1 MESER
6 RQFWRK
12 LVQEYQ
18 QGGTSFRAVAIK
30 HGVNPSTLNWWSRQ
44 FRKELELAS
53 ETSVQGFLELSALV
67 PMSASA
73 PALAT
78 PDAQAGLGAP
88 SQTIRSVEADTRLVH
103 AIPGYAFSGIELQ
116 VSTHLL
122 RLGLNF
128 DAATLGRAL
137 DVLEAR
143 R

>member
-30 HGVNPSTLNWWSRQ
+30 YGVNPSTLNWWSRQ

-67 PMSASA
+67 PVSASA
-73 PALAT
+73 PLAEA
-78 PDAQAGLGAP
+78 DAQAGLGAP
-88 SQTIRSVEADTRLVH
+88 SQTIRSVEADTRLVQ